1 MALLKCFAQPPEAV
15 VEGSLEVVNFQY
27 WTQARVQNPV
37 AIDTFEF
44 GHWPIPDTPNGKE
57 QQHLRLRPQ
66 SRPLDP
72 RLLEIVEASVLAAMG
87 KNDEFTIRAIT
98 LAETET

>member
-1 MALLKCFAQPPEAV
+1 M
-15 VEGSLEVVNFQY
+15 
-27 WTQARVQNPV
+27 

-44 GHWPIPDTPNGKE
+44 GHWPIPDTPSGKG
-57 QQHLRLRPQ
+57 QRHLRLRPQ

-87 KNDEFTIRAIT
+87 KNDEFTIRAIYLSGNGNT
-98 LAETET
+98 KRKKYEIHLPHWN